1 MNLSVETVVILGEVG
16 SVISMLGMPVKLQM
30 ADYMRNMV
38 TYELQN
44 DAIIL
49 AFRGGFGRTVHA
61 RATAGDMQAQIVP

>member
-1 MNLSVETVVILGEVG
+1 
-16 SVISMLGMPVKLQM
+16 MLGMPVKLQM